1 MRSAWRWLQTRLRW
15 APRRLG
21 AVRWASEGERSRI
34 AGTPEVHRERRV
46 RIYRPAR
53 SANQQGRGSRTQL
66 WRAEFETLDGYGNWV
81 NPLMGWTSTGDPLS
95 QTFLTFSTKEAAVD
109 YAQRNG
115 LAYVVYEPHQESVHR
130 RNIVPFGRAMV
141 HHWRHEGVPQYDS
154 WNAEAEAEA
163 EVEQAPAVQPTA
175 KAAAGSNGRNATATP
190 AAAASS
196 GAK

>member
-1 MRSAWRWLQTRLRW
+1 
-15 APRRLG
+15 
-21 AVRWASEGERSRI
+21 
-34 AGTPEVHRERRV
+34 
-46 RIYRPAR
+46 
-53 SANQQGRGSRTQL
+53 
-66 WRAEFETLDGYGNWV
+66 
-81 NPLMGWTSTGDPLS
+81 MGWTSTGDPLS